1 MNLVHKMVEYQMRS
15 TRKGRKAK
23 RPFDKCPRRLWHP
36 LRKIQQRTSLIGHVY
51 LGFSWCGTYIISYH
65 QERVPLTHVGGHGDN
80 GLVYRL
86 TWWWFRPH
94 KRLAK
99 AREDLLFDGLPQPK
113 VQFLSFL
120 QRDVNSI
127 AITCHPRPT
136 RGGPAVQCSTEL
148 LYFPDREA
156 RGGGIERLRTAMM
169 LQIKFNVHPPFHHTS
184 SPQVATPKNTWV
196 INNGCTVAVV
206 QLLYGS
212 DDGDDDEVDE
222 KGNGDDQSNGAISNE
237 PAVSSKRFRF
247 STLHADTVAAGTAN
261 GSSRTAP
268 QSQPEMML
276 QNGED
281 VGRFFEL
288 AASLN
293 GRKLPLLRGE
303 GEDAVNRSNT
313 SIGDRSGSSSG
324 GSSSRDGSSSSS
336 SSGSGGGGGGGSS
349 DSSSTRNSETIVV
362 RQVHF
367 NVETFLRHHLLN
379 DSTAHGATEWQL
391 TDFDSLPIAMCE
403 LAGTRTRE
411 AGGLLV
417 LVRGLV
423 TAADGLSPDGGPPFL
438 LEFVVVVDVGNLVV
452 AKVTEYKR
460 VRSKSRTLNS
470 RDTEAAAVKLRAAL
484 PSYRG
489 GRVQHLSN
497 ATVFSGRSV
506 KYLRHPTEPVAII
519 L

>member
-1 MNLVHKMVEYQMRS
+1 MPSSSVASAAENS
-15 TRKGRKAK
+15 TKNVI
-23 RPFDKCPRRLWHP
+23 D
-36 LRKIQQRTSLIGHVY
+36 
-51 LGFSWCGTYIISYH
+51 
-65 QERVPLTHVGGHGDN
+65 
-80 GLVYRL
+80 
-86 TWWWFRPH
+86 
-94 KRLAK
+94 
-99 AREDLLFDGLPQPK
+99 
-113 VQFLSFL
+113 
-120 QRDVNSI
+120 RDVNSI

-148 LYFPDREA
+148 LYFPDREV

-293 GRKLPLLRGE
+293 
-303 GEDAVNRSNT
+303 
-313 SIGDRSGSSSG
+313 
-324 GSSSRDGSSSSS
+324 
-336 SSGSGGGGGGGSS
+336 
-349 DSSSTRNSETIVV
+349 
-362 RQVHF
+362 
-367 NVETFLRHHLLN
+367 
-379 DSTAHGATEWQL
+379 EWQL

-403 LAGTRTRE
+403 LADTRTRE